1 MAAMLA
7 LFPLP
12 AMTGTVKVLPLQ
24 HGRCHLE
31 LLVLEDRRHG
41 CQGPVDDLL
50 HREFLVPPGQ

>member
-1 MAAMLA
+1 MLA